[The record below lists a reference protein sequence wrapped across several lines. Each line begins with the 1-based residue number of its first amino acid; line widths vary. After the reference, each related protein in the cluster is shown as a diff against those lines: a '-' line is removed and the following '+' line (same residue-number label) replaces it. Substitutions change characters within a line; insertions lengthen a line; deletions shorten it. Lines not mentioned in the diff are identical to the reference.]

1 MALNKLADDGSVKN
15 ERNVVSLAYAWY
27 AVAILTLANMSG
39 FIDRQILSYLV
50 VPMKRDL
57 GVSDTQ
63 MSLLMGLGFV
73 VFYSVLGIPIG
84 RLIDRGSR
92 RVITAVGIAL
102 WSVMTTLT
110 GVARTFSGLMA
121 ARIGVGVGEA
131 TLGPASVSIIA
142 DMFPKRMLGTAM
154 SVFTTGTF
162 LGSGVGYIL
171 GAFMVERVDKLGTIN
186 VPIVG
191 EMHAWQS
198 VFFLVGIPGLL
209 IALLALTMREPV
221 RQQADRDAQP
231 PFSEVLN
238 YMKQHSR
245 TVAALTIGF
254 ACSAAVN
261 YGIGAWMGSF
271 FMRTHQW
278 TASEA
283 GRWQGLN
290 TIIFG
295 PIGTLLGGRLSDE
308 LRKRGHADA
317 PLLVGIIAA
326 VGMICTAGVYPAVG
340 SANVAK
346 YLIVFVNIFAAMPW
360 GAASVAMAEVMP
372 ARMRGQGAAIY
383 QLVLNLTAGIL
394 GPTSVAVL
402 TDYLFHDELSLRWS
416 LVICTVVG
424 MTLAILLLAWGR
436 PAYRRTLAERDRVGM
451 AG

>member
-1 MALNKLADDGSVKN
+1 MAQ
-15 ERNVVSLAYAWY
+15 AWY

-84 RLIDRGSR
+84 RMIDRGSR
-92 RVITAVGIAL
+92 RMITAVGIAL
-102 WSVMTTLT
+102 WSVMTTFT
-110 GVARTFSGLMA
+110 GIARTFPALML

-142 DMFPKRMLGTAM
+142 DVFPRRLLGTAM

-162 LGSGVGYIL
+162 FGSGVGYIL
-171 GAFMVERVDKLGTIN
+171 GAFMVDRVDKFGIIT
-186 VPIVG
+186 VPVIG
-191 EMHAWQS
+191 EMHSWQT

-209 IALLALTMREPV
+209 IALLTLTMREPP
-221 RQQADRDAQP
+221 RQQADTGVQL
-231 PFSEVLN
+231 PFSEVLA
-238 YMKQHSR
+238 YMRQHSR
-245 TVAALTIGF
+245 TVIALTFGF

-271 FMRTHQW
+271 FMRTHHW
-278 TASEA
+278 TAAET

-295 PIGTLLGGRLSDE
+295 PIGTLLGGRLSDV
-308 LRKRGHADA
+308 LRKRGHKDA
-317 PLLVGIIAA
+317 PMLVGIIAA
-326 VGMICTAGVYPAVG
+326 VGMIGTAGVYPAVA
-340 SANVAK
+340 SANIAK
-346 YLIVFVNIFAAMPW
+346 YLIIPVNIFAAMPW
-360 GAASVAMAEVMP
+360 GAAAVAMAEVMP

-383 QLVLNLTAGIL
+383 QLVVNLVAGIL
-394 GPTSVAVL
+394 GPTSVALL
-402 TDYLFHDELSLRWS
+402 TDYVFHDELALRWS
-416 LVICTVVG
+416 LVICTLIG
-424 MTLAILLLAWGR
+424 MTLTIGLLAWGR
-436 PAYRRTLAERDRVGM
+436 SAYRRTVAERGF
-451 AG
+451 